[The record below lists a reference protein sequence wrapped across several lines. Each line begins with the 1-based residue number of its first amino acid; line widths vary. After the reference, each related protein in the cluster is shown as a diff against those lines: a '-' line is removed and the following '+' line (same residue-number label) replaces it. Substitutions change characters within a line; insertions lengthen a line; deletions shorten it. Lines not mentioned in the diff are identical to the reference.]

1 MEFGIFIP
9 SARNGYIIS
18 EASPQYS
25 PHYSHMSEIVQAGE
39 ESGFS
44 FALSL
49 SALRGHGGTTGF
61 WDDALESMTQMAALA
76 RDTKDMRLIGSV
88 NILAIHPAIAARM
101 AMTIDQ
107 ISDGRFSLNIVPG
120 GWHPRELETMKVWP
134 GYEYNNYRWQYA
146 GEYCQVVRDLWE
158 NGVSN
163 FQGEHFQYEDLRM
176 GPKPERHI
184 NIVCAGASDDAI
196 TFTTKY
202 ADYSFRLAWGG
213 VEALRGVVD
222 KFNAQ
227 MDDAG
232 RAIRPYVALGVVVA
246 DTDEEAETKLQNYI
260 DNPDLAAI
268 EYMVTGAVTDTAK
281 GGTSEILTSMD
292 QKGAVQFSTD
302 FITGSPASIARQ
314 LDEWAEIDVAG
325 YMLIFPDYVEDI
337 KRMGS
342 EVFPL
347 MKNFTAKKAVT
358 QALQA

>member
-18 EASPQYS
+18 ETAPQYS
-25 PHYSHMSEIVQAGE
+25 PTYDHMREICQTGE
-39 ESGFS
+39 ANGFS

-76 RDTKDMRLIGSV
+76 RDTEFMKLIGSV

-101 AMTIDQ
+101 AVTIDQ

-120 GWHPRELETMKVWP
+120 GWHPRELEVMNVWP

-146 GEYCQVVRDLWE
+146 GEYCQVVRELWE
-158 NGVSN
+158 KGVSN
-163 FQGEHFQYEDLRM
+163 FKGEHFQYDDLRM
-176 GPKPERHI
+176 GPQPERHI

-196 TFTTKY
+196 KFTTQY

-213 VEALRGVVD
+213 PEALREVVD
-222 KFNAQ
+222 RFNAQ
-227 MDDAG
+227 MDEAG
-232 RAIRPYVALGVVVA
+232 RTIRPYVALGVVMA
-246 DTDEEAETKLQNYI
+246 DTDEEAEAKLQNYI
-260 DNPDLAAI
+260 DNPDRGVM
-268 EYMVTGAVTDTAK
+268 EYMLGQAATDSAA
-281 GGTSEILTSMD
+281 GGTSEILASVDT
-292 QKGAVQFSTD
+292 KGFVQFSTD

-325 YMLIFPDYVEDI
+325 YMLVLTDYVEDI

-347 MKNFTAKKAVT
+347 MKNFTPPNVAA
-358 QALQA
+358 AARA